1 MESRGRW
8 TEVAAGRRLELL
20 DELGQVVED
29 IDRSAS
35 FLRAVKDRARGALAR
50 SERFDAVRVV
60 RSCCTLE
67 ARVLKRSEEHTSELQ
82 SRPHLVCRLLLE
94 KKKKI

>member
-1 MESRGRW
+1 
-8 TEVAAGRRLELL
+8 VAAGRRLELL

-35 FLRAVKDRARGALAR
+35 FLRASRTRAGALAR
-50 SERFDAVRVV
+50 SSGSTPWRVV

-67 ARVLKRSEEHTSELQ
+67 SRVLKEKRFPSSSTPPSRSCT
-82 SRPHLVCRLLLE
+82 
-94 KKKKI
+94 